1 MGDPLDLSDSEDY
14 GGHDDHHGDYSQRME
29 ELFDDADDD
38 SKDDGDDELTDEE
51 EGFLY
56 TGMDAE
62 DSSVGYRQQLR
73 DVLEQNEDE
82 EYKLNADEVERSLAL
97 DSDARASVDDEEKL
111 LVSSL
116 HTFNEV

>member
-1 MGDPLDLSDSEDY
+1 MEDPPDLSDSEDY
-14 GGHDDHHGDYSQRME
+14 GGHEDHHGDYSQRME
-29 ELFDDADDD
+29 ELFNDTDDE
-38 SKDDGDDELTDEE
+38 SKDDGEDELTDEE

-82 EYKLNADEVERSLAL
+82 EYNSNADEVEHSLVL
-97 DSDARASVDDEEKL
+97 DSGARASVDDEEEL

-116 HTFNEV
+116 DSFNEV